1 MYIYL
6 NPNCKMSKCNPKWK
20 FGYSCSKLSM
30 QSKYLTNCFVTWI
43 EELIDFTNNSIF
55 IWMQMNPSLQETEG
69 RSSFKRSSTK
79 KLANSQVETHV
90 LFIFFVVLNLSLSLI
105 TVFLYALQI
114 KFAVNN
120 VLRQAQFHL
129 EKQILL

>member
-1 MYIYL
+1 
-6 NPNCKMSKCNPKWK
+6 
-20 FGYSCSKLSM
+20 
-30 QSKYLTNCFVTWI
+30 
-43 EELIDFTNNSIF
+43 
-55 IWMQMNPSLQETEG
+55 MQMNPSLQETEG
-69 RSSFKRSSTK
+69 RSSFKTSSTE